1 MKKIKME
8 VNKMLE
14 QIYYERKEE
23 IDKTIKKAL
32 QNIEASLIKIDNKDI
47 NENSNIYNIL
57 EENYNIKLSS
67 ICKEIYLQGF
77 KDGIN
82 LMLEVKEK

>member
-1 MKKIKME
+1 
-8 VNKMLE
+8 MLE
-14 QIYYERKEE
+14 QIYLERKEE
-23 IDKTIKKAL
+23 IDKTIKRAL

>member
-1 MKKIKME
+1 
-8 VNKMLE
+8 MLE
-14 QIYYERKEE
+14 QIYLERKEE
-23 IDKTIKKAL
+23 IDKAIKRAL
-32 QNIEASLIKIDNKDI
+32 QNIETNLIKIDTKDI

>member
-23 IDKTIKKAL
+23 IDKTIKRAL
-32 QNIEASLIKIDNKDI
+32 QNIEASLIKIDNNDI

>member
-82 LMLEVKEK
+82 LTLEVKEK

>member
-1 MKKIKME
+1 
-8 VNKMLE
+8 MLE

-32 QNIEASLIKIDNKDI
+32 QNIEANLIKIDNNDI

>member
-1 MKKIKME
+1 
-8 VNKMLE
+8 MLE

-32 QNIEASLIKIDNKDI
+32 QNIEASLIKIDNNDL

>member
-1 MKKIKME
+1 
-8 VNKMLE
+8 MLE
-14 QIYYERKEE
+14 QIYLERKEE
-23 IDKTIKKAL
+23 IDKAIKRAL
-32 QNIEASLIKIDNKDI
+32 QNIETNLIKIDNKDI

>member
-1 MKKIKME
+1 
-8 VNKMLE
+8 MLE
-14 QIYYERKEE
+14 QIYLERKEE
-23 IDKTIKKAL
+23 IVIAIKRAL
-32 QNIEASLIKIDNKDI
+32 QNIETNLIKIDNKDI

>member
-1 MKKIKME
+1 ME

-32 QNIEASLIKIDNKDI
+32 QHIEASLIKIDNNDI
-47 NENSNIYNIL
+47 TENSNIYNIL

>member
-1 MKKIKME
+1 
-8 VNKMLE
+8 MLE

-23 IDKTIKKAL
+23 IDKTIKRAL
-32 QNIEASLIKIDNKDI
+32 QNIEASLIKIDNNDI

>member
-1 MKKIKME
+1 ME

-32 QNIEASLIKIDNKDI
+32 QNIEASLIKIDNNDI

-57 EENYNIKLSS
+57 E
-67 ICKEIYLQGF
+67 
-77 KDGIN
+77 
-82 LMLEVKEK
+82 

>member
-1 MKKIKME
+1 
-8 VNKMLE
+8 MLE

-23 IDKTIKKAL
+23 IDKTIKRAL
-32 QNIEASLIKIDNKDI
+32 QNIETNLIKIDNKDI

>member
-1 MKKIKME
+1 
-8 VNKMLE
+8 MLE

-32 QNIEASLIKIDNKDI
+32 QNIEASLIKIDNNDI

>member
-1 MKKIKME
+1 ME

-32 QNIEASLIKIDNKDI
+32 QNIEASLIKIDNNDI

>member
-1 MKKIKME
+1 
-8 VNKMLE
+8 MLE

>member
-1 MKKIKME
+1 
-8 VNKMLE
+8 MLE
-14 QIYYERKEE
+14 QIYLERKEE
-23 IDKTIKKAL
+23 IDKAIKRAL
-32 QNIEASLIKIDNKDI
+32 QNIEASLIKIDNNDI

>member
-1 MKKIKME
+1 
-8 VNKMLE
+8 MLE
-14 QIYYERKEE
+14 QIYIERKEE
-23 IDKTIKKAL
+23 IDKAIKRAL
-32 QNIEASLIKIDNKDI
+32 QNIETNLIKIDNKDI

>member
-1 MKKIKME
+1 
-8 VNKMLE
+8 MLE
-14 QIYYERKEE
+14 QIYLERKEE
-23 IDKTIKKAL
+23 IDKAIKRAL
-32 QNIEASLIKIDNKDI
+32 QNIETNLIKIDNNDI